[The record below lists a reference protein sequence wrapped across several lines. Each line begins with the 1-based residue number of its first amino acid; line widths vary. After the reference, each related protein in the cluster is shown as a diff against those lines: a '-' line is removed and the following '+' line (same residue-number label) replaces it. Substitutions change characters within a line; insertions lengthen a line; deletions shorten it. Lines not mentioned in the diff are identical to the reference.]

1 MQLGSEAPL
10 PGESTLLSTIAT
22 SSAVG
27 RILGVDELAAF
38 FGCSREKI
46 KRRARSGELPAFKF
60 GKTWYMREQ
69 DLRSFIDRSV
79 DSVLEPGLRRR

>member
-1 MQLGSEAPL
+1 MQLGSEVPL
-10 PGESTLLSTIAT
+10 PGESTQISSVSA

-60 GKTWYMREQ
+60 GKAWYMREQ
-69 DLRSFIDRSV
+69 DLRAFIDRSV
-79 DSVLEPGLRRR
+79 DSVLELGPRRR